1 MYKKYGIRLPID
13 YFLENHLFDLIN
25 KVDTHKRVLKEDYV
39 DKPENLEAGVM
50 YMSSF
55 KSIIF
60 KSLNFIFNTET
71 FFNEYDLVD
80 IGCGKGKVL
89 LVWNDF
95 LRKNG
100 LSNKI
105 IGVDYSESLLSICKK
120 NIGSRENID
129 LIKSDITQLPKKLFI
144 GNKIFYLFNPFNEFI
159 LEKFL
164 EDLYGQSYIIYN
176 NPVHKNLFKKFGYD
190 VLIEESGYHPNKD
203 WIVFKK

>member
-71 FFNEYDLVD
+71 FFNEYDLID

-95 LRKNG
+95 LRIVFG
-100 LSNKI
+100 M
-105 IGVDYSESLLSICKK
+105 
-120 NIGSRENID
+120 
-129 LIKSDITQLPKKLFI
+129 
-144 GNKIFYLFNPFNEFI
+144 KIFL
-159 LEKFL
+159 L
-164 EDLYGQSYIIYN
+164 
-176 NPVHKNLFKKFGYD
+176 V
-190 VLIEESGYHPNKD
+190 
-203 WIVFKK
+203 IV

>member
-13 YFLENHLFDLIN
+13 YFLENHLFDLI
-25 KVDTHKRVLKEDYV
+25 KPDTHKRVLKEDYV

-60 KSLNFIFNTET
+60 KSLNFIFKTET

-105 IGVDYSESLLSICKK
+105 IGIDYSELLLSICKK

-129 LIKSDITQLPKKLFI
+129 LIQSILHSCFK
-144 GNKIFYLFNPFNEFI
+144 NYL
-159 LEKFL
+159 
-164 EDLYGQSYIIYN
+164 
-176 NPVHKNLFKKFGYD
+176 
-190 VLIEESGYHPNKD
+190 
-203 WIVFKK
+203 